1 MTWIALAVV
10 LACGAYAALNLRVHS
25 GITQFA
31 IEPGDARLGPWIGRL
46 AVTEPARTMVVAV
59 AGPSIDDARAAARR
73 FADDLAAHPE
83 VEATRTGPDPAL
95 GERLFAALH
104 PRRFR
109 FVDRDPAAV
118 ADHFTPE
125 RLAAAATRLQAELT
139 RPTGAGIKRL
149 APTDPWLLFLDRTAA
164 LRAGL
169 GDAVRVE
176 GGQFVTAD
184 GAHAIVLLT
193 TRHGPFEGAHQG
205 PLEDAIEAEVAALQR
220 ELGVVVERSALHRI
234 AVRSERT
241 IRGEVQVLS
250 IASSLG
256 VVVMLLVAFAS
267 VRVLLL
273 AMVPMLAGV
282 VVATAVTLAASG
294 QIHGLTLAFGTT
306 LVGVCVDYPVHLVT
320 HHVLG
325 RDRDQALAMV
335 WPALVLGALTTVAG
349 FAALAVFGLP
359 GVREMGLFAAVGVAV
374 ALAATRWLVAPLLPA
389 PHGAG
394 AARGIGLAHVSAA
407 ALDRGLD
414 WLAAHR
420 RSVAAIFGVAMLAA
434 LSGWTRVHWVDD
446 ARALNSALP
455 EISDEDA
462 RVRALV
468 GGNEVGRV
476 LLAEGATID
485 DAAAVQD
492 AVWRRLPGTTA
503 RSSAPILWSVAVQD
517 ANLAA
522 VRAIPELAAR
532 TREALVAVGFRAE
545 AFAALDARG
554 ADDPG
559 PLDRAEIVAAGLDD
573 LVRPYVF
580 ESEDGVALLSF
591 VGDADAEALAAAVD
605 GIPGAAYFD
614 QRAFTERLYRE
625 HRRGSLFA
633 VALGLVVI
641 VGVLAIRYRRPALVA
656 AALGPA
662 VLAAA
667 AALGILAH
675 AGVQLQLLHLVACML
690 VLAMGVD
697 YGVFLVE
704 TQHVRAGRGTA
715 AAGVAIACATTV
727 LAFGVLG
734 TSSNPALAA
743 LGITTAL
750 GVALAALG
758 APLSLVLAGGSSGP
772 SDGSGRDARARTRR
786 IDPAPP

>member
-10 LACGAYAALNLRVHS
+10 LACGAYCALNLRVHS

-59 AGPSIDDARAAARR
+59 AGPSIDEARAAARR
-73 FADDLAAHPE
+73 FAADLAAHPE
-83 VEATRTGPDPAL
+83 VEAIRTGPDPAL

-125 RLAAAATRLQAELT
+125 RLAAAATRLQSELT

-184 GAHAIVLLT
+184 GTHAVVLLT

-205 PLEDAIEAEVAALQR
+205 PLDDAIEAEVAALHR

-241 IRGEVQVLS
+241 IRAEVQVLS

-256 VVVMLLVAFAS
+256 VVVMLLVAFARL
-267 VRVLLL
+267 RVLLL

-282 VVATAVTLAASG
+282 VVATAVTLASSG

-325 RDRDQALAMV
+325 RDRHEALAMV

-374 ALAATRWLVAPLLPA
+374 ALAATRWLVAPLLPT
-389 PHGAG
+389 P
-394 AARGIGLAHVSAA
+394 RRTGLAHVSAA

-420 RSVAAIFGVAMLAA
+420 RAVAAIFGVAMLAA
-434 LSGWTRVHWVDD
+434 LSGWTRLHWVDD

-455 EISDEDA
+455 EISEEDA

-476 LLAEGATID
+476 LIAEGATLD

-492 AVWRRLPGTTA
+492 AVWRRRPGITA
-503 RSSAPILWSVAVQD
+503 RSSAPILWSVAAQD

-545 AFAALDARG
+545 AFAGLDARG

-573 LVRPYVF
+573 LVRPYVV
-580 ESEDGVALLSF
+580 ETDDGVALLSF
-591 VGDADAEALAAAVD
+591 VGDADAEALEAAVE

-641 VGVLAIRYRRPALVA
+641 VGVLALRYRRPALVA
-656 AALGPA
+656 AALVPA

-667 AALGILAH
+667 ATLGILAH

-758 APLSLVLAGGSSGP
+758 APLSLVLAGGSGE
-772 SDGSGRDARARTRR
+772 GSGRDAGSSG
-786 IDPAPP
+786 

>member
-46 AVTEPARTMVVAV
+46 AVTEPARTMVVAI
-59 AGPSIDDARAAARR
+59 AGPIDDARAAARR

-83 VEATRTGPDPAL
+83 VEAIRTGPDPAL
-95 GERLFAALH
+95 GERLFTALH

-118 ADHFTPE
+118 AGHFTPAG
-125 RLAAAATRLQAELT
+125 LAAAATRLQAELA

-184 GAHAIVLLT
+184 ATHAIVLLT

-205 PLEDAIEAEVAALQR
+205 PLDDAIEAEVAALQR

-241 IRGEVQVLS
+241 IRAEVQVLS

-256 VVVMLLVAFAS
+256 VVVMLLVAFARL
-267 VRVLLL
+267 RVLLL

-282 VVATAVTLAASG
+282 VVATAVTLAISG
-294 QIHGLTLAFGTT
+294 RIHGLTLAFGTT

-374 ALAATRWLVAPLLPA
+374 ALMATRWLVAPLLPT
-389 PHGAG
+389 P
-394 AARGIGLAHVSAA
+394 RRIGLAHVSAA
-407 ALDRGLD
+407 ALDRALD

-420 RSVAAIFGVAMLAA
+420 RPVAAIFGVAMLAA
-434 LSGWTRVHWVDD
+434 LSGLTRLQWVDD

-455 EISDEDA
+455 EISEEDA

-476 LLAEGATID
+476 LIAEGATID

-492 AVWRRLPGTTA
+492 AVWRRTPGTTA
-503 RSSAPILWSVAVQD
+503 RSSAPILWSVAAQD

-532 TREALVAVGFRAE
+532 TRDALVDAGFRAE

-559 PLDRAEIVAAGLDD
+559 PLDRAAIIAAGLDD

-580 ESEDGVALLSF
+580 ESKDGVALLSF
-591 VGDADAEALAAAVD
+591 VGDADAEALAAAVE

-656 AALGPA
+656 AALVPA

-667 AALGILAH
+667 ATLGILAH

-758 APLSLVLAGGSSGP
+758 APLSLVLAGGSPGRGDSWPEAGP
-772 SDGSGRDARARTRR
+772 RDAA
-786 IDPAPP
+786 AP